1 MFDNPFTPLFG
12 GRPGFFFGRED
23 ILRRFGRAMSDYGSD
38 GRALFIT
45 GSRGYGKTALLEQ
58 LSMRARKQGRKV
70 IDVGSDNPIGGIMRH
85 LIPFDEATK
94 TVDPEVALNVLGT
107 GGSLRAGS
115 SSKTVRYE
123 RDDFEYVF
131 LNACLKDGFKLLVT
145 IDEIQKVSLD
155 DVSLISEAFQM
166 ASRKGCDVMI
176 AVAGLPYAYEPIIQ
190 KNGCTFLRR
199 ASREQLGSLGA
210 DEVRVALRESFG
222 SVEGIS
228 LEEDALELLLRESKG
243 HPYIMQLQG
252 YYLIDSINERVRNR
266 SYRIGLQDAERVM
279 PAVREAYDSRA
290 LEPLVA
296 AMNRSEV
303 EYLRA
308 MAGLLGEERTAA
320 TGAIAQKLG
329 KTQKQLSTVRAGLVD
344 NGIVG
349 VPERGKLA
357 FTIPYL
363 ADYVLRTEEGSNSV
377 VASALEWRI

>member
-23 ILRRFGRAMSDYGSD
+23 ILRRFDRAMSNYGSD
-38 GRALFIT
+38 GRAFFIT

-85 LIPFDEATK
+85 LVPFDEATK

-115 SSKTVRYE
+115 GSKTVRYE
-123 RDDFEYVF
+123 RDDFEHVF
-131 LNACLKDGFKLLVT
+131 LNACLKDGLKLLVT
-145 IDEIQKVSLD
+145 IDEIQKVSLH

-222 SVEGIS
+222 SIEGIS

-252 YYLIDSINERVRNR
+252 YYLIDSINERARNR
-266 SYRIGLQDAERVM
+266 SYRIGLQDVERVM

-290 LEPLVA
+290 LEPLVV

-349 VPERGKLA
+349 VPGRGKLA

-377 VASALEWRI
+377 VTSALEWRM